1 MRALLIV
8 YALGIVTTA
17 YGQVNIEMYR
27 GRRGVAGKVN
37 VQTGGATG
45 NSEFFD
51 GGATA
56 NVTYTTKTYSLL
68 LVGRGLLG
76 FAAGQRFD
84 NQGLGHLRYT
94 WIKPRRFHV
103 EAYAQSDY
111 ARPRKLV
118 SRVLLGS
125 GLRTVLRD
133 NKGFGASLGSGLM
146 WEYEKMDVPPS
157 ARHPDHTAVIRS
169 SNYLNLQATRGD
181 ATARFT
187 GYYQFAVSDPSDVRV
202 LGDFEIST
210 ALIGPLHQTTS
221 LRYRLDT
228 DPPDEVKKN
237 DLHIGASL
245 GVSF

>member
-8 YALGIVTTA
+8 CALGLVTSA
-17 YGQVNIEMYR
+17 RAQVNIEMYR
-27 GRRGVAGKVN
+27 GRPGVAGKVN

-56 NVTYTTKTYSLL
+56 NITYTTKTYSLL

-76 FAAGQRFD
+76 FASGERFD

-94 WIKPRRFHV
+94 WIKPRRFQV
-103 EAYAQSDY
+103 EAYTQSDY

-118 SRVLLGS
+118 RRALLGG
-125 GLRTVLRD
+125 GLRTVLRND
-133 NKGFGASLGSGLM
+133 EAFATSVGSGFM
-146 WEYEKMDVPPS
+146 WEYEKIDVPPT
-157 ARHPDHTAVIRS
+157 ARHPADTSVVRS
-169 SNYLNLQATRGD
+169 SSYLNLQAARGN
-181 ATARFT
+181 ATVRFT
-187 GYYQFAVSDPSDVRV
+187 GYYQFALSDPTDTRV
-202 LGDFEIST
+202 LGDFEVST
-210 ALIGPLHQTTS
+210 ALVGPLAQTTS

-237 DLHIGASL
+237 DLHIGASVGL
-245 GVSF
+245 HF